1 MNRIVRLI
9 RPEQVRE
16 FSLVIIIVLAI
27 LFFGTQIQSYYT
39 GRTFTRISTSVAV
52 ILVVAVGQT
61 LVVLTRNIDLSV
73 GSIVGFG
80 AYFAGQQLALNND
93 ITPLAAVAIAVGVG
107 LIAGIINGALV
118 AYGRI
123 PSIVV
128 TLGTL
133 ALYRGVLVEYSQAQT
148 ITTAQMPDWLI
159 DLPRQ
164 NLFTVGDLEVR
175 TMVALAL
182 VVVIVFQLILR
193 YMSFGRRLFAIGS
206 NPDAAR
212 VAGLP
217 SRRVVFMA
225 YVLCGALAG
234 LAGFMFLARF
244 GTITVVAG
252 QGLEL
257 SAIAAVVVGGVNLF
271 GGSGS
276 MWGAM
281 LGAIMIG
288 TLEQSL
294 LRMQIN
300 EFVKDAL
307 LGLFILVAVAADTV
321 IIARLRIQWARV
333 AQRQP
338 AAQAAVQLE
347 HEVVGH
353 AKP

>member
-16 FSLVIIIVLAI
+16 FSLIIIIMLAI
-27 LFFGTQIQSYYT
+27 LFFGTQIESYFT
-39 GRTFTRISTSVAV
+39 ARTFTRISTSVAV

-73 GSIVGFG
+73 GSVVGFT
-80 AYFAGQQLALNND
+80 AYFAGQQLANNND
-93 ITPLAAVAIAVGVG
+93 LSPLAAVAIATGVG
-107 LIAGIINGALV
+107 ALMGVINGALV

-133 ALYRGVLVEYSQAQT
+133 ALYRGVLVEFSQAQT
-148 ITTAQMPDWLI
+148 ITTAQLPDWLI
-159 DLPRQ
+159 ELPRQ
-164 NLFTVGDLEVR
+164 NLFTVGEIEMR
-175 TMVALAL
+175 SMVALAII
-182 VVVIVFQLILR
+182 VVVVFQVILD
-193 YMSFGRRLFAIGS
+193 YLPFGRRLYAIGS

-217 SRRVVFMA
+217 ARRQMFIAFVV
-225 YVLCGALAG
+225 CGALAG

-257 SAIAAVVVGGVNLF
+257 SVVAAVVVGGVNLF

-281 LGAIMIG
+281 LGAILIG
-288 TLEQSL
+288 TLEQSM

-307 LGLFILVAVAADTV
+307 LGLFILLAVAADTV
-321 IIARLRIQWARV
+321 LLARLRNIWTRAL
-333 AQRQP
+333 RQQS
-338 AAQAAVQLE
+338 ASQAAVLPDQEIE
-347 HEVVGH
+347 H
-353 AKP
+353 ARP

>member
-16 FSLVIIIVLAI
+16 FSLVIIIVAAV
-27 LFFGTQIQSYYT
+27 LFFGTQIENYYT
-39 GRTFTRISTSVAV
+39 ARTFTRISTSVAV
-52 ILVVAVGQT
+52 ILVMAVGQT
-61 LVVLTRNIDLSV
+61 LVILTRNIDLSV
-73 GSIVGFG
+73 GSIVGFT

-93 ITPLAAVAIAVGVG
+93 IPPLTAVAIAVS
-107 LIAGIINGALV
+107 AGAVMGTINGLLIT
-118 AYGRI
+118 YGRI

-133 ALYRGVLVEYSQAQT
+133 ALYRGLLVEYSQAQT
-148 ITTAQMPDWLI
+148 ITTAQMPRWLI
-159 DLPRQ
+159 NLPPQ
-164 NLFTVGDLEVR
+164 NLFTIGDLEVR
-175 TMVALAL
+175 IMVALAV
-182 VVVIVFQLILR
+182 VVVIVFQLGLR
-193 YMSFGRRLFAIGS
+193 YLSFGRRLYAVGS

-212 VAGLP
+212 SAGLP
-217 SRRVVFMA
+217 TRRIVLIAF
-225 YVLCGALAG
+225 VLCGALSG

-257 SAIAAVVVGGVNLF
+257 AAIAAVVVGGVNLF

-307 LGLFILVAVAADTV
+307 LGLFILLAVAADAV
-321 IIARLRIQWARV
+321 ILNRLRILWAR
-333 AQRQP
+333 ARQRTP
-338 AAQAAVQLE
+338 AAVPQQ
-347 HEVVGH
+347 EVSH
-353 AKP
+353 AQSS

>member
-1 MNRIVRLI
+1 MNRLVKLI

-16 FSLVIIIVLAI
+16 FSLVIIIVLAV
-27 LFFGTQIQSYYT
+27 LFFGTQIENYFNP
-39 GRTFTRISTSVAV
+39 RTFTRISTSVAV
-52 ILVVAVGQT
+52 ILVMAVGQT

-73 GSIVGFG
+73 GSIVGFT

-93 ITPLAAVAIAVGVG
+93 IPPLGAVGIAVGAG
-107 LIAGIINGALV
+107 LIMGAINGVLV
-118 AYGRI
+118 TYGRI

-133 ALYRGVLVEYSQAQT
+133 ALYRGFLVEYSQAQT
-148 ITTAQMPDWLI
+148 ITTAQMPKWLI
-159 DLPRQ
+159 DLPPQ
-164 NLFTVGDLEVR
+164 NLFSIGDLDVR
-175 TMVALAL
+175 LMVALAV
-182 VVVIVFQLILR
+182 VVVIVFQLVLR
-193 YMSFGRRLFAIGS
+193 YLTFGRRLYAVGS

-212 VAGLP
+212 IAGLP
-217 SRRVVFMA
+217 TRRIVFTA
-225 YVLCGALAG
+225 FVLCGGLSG

-294 LRMQIN
+294 LRMPIS

-307 LGLFILVAVAADTV
+307 LGLFILLAVAADAV
-321 IIARLRIQWARV
+321 ILNRLRMLWVRAARRQTPPAPALEQEV
-333 AQRQP
+333 SHAQP
-338 AAQAAVQLE
+338 S
-347 HEVVGH
+347 
-353 AKP
+353 